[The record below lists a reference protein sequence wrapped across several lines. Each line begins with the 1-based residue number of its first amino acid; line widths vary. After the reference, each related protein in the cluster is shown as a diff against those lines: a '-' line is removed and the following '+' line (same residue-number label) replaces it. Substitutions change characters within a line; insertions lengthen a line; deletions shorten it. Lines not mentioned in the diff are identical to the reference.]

1 MIVRKRQIAVAVLF
15 GFLLWSVPAVSQSGT
30 FRDNFDDGDSIGWKP
45 SIAAG
50 VSVVDGALKLK
61 SADSLIVK
69 VGSPEWQGYSLEAKV
84 KIAKFMNGGWFS
96 IRILQSNTGDTS
108 GYYELRLS
116 QAGTVAMLH
125 VNNLCVES
133 FQVPTVLE
141 ENVWHSVEIKP
152 SSGKM
157 LFYLDGV
164 LTAQLSDLR
173 LSGYV
178 DICSTKG
185 TQVYVDD
192 VTIPGP
198 NVPDTGPAVPTAP
211 L

>member
-1 MIVRKRQIAVAVLF
+1 M
-15 GFLLWSVPAVSQSGT
+15 SQSGT

-84 KIAKFMNGGWFS
+84 KIARFVNGGWFS
-96 IRILQSNTGDTS
+96 IRILQSNTGDAS

-141 ENVWHSVEIKP
+141 ENVWHSVKIKP

-157 LFYLDGV
+157 LFYLDDV

-185 TQVYVDD
+185 THVYVDD
-192 VTIPGP
+192 VTIPGT
-198 NVPDTGPAVPTAP
+198 NVPDTGPSGTNSSAVNPRRRQITTWGKIKRN
-211 L
+211 